1 MTVSKTVKAFF
12 EHLEKERNYSSH
24 TLRSYRTDIRQFCW
38 FLVLK
43 DSADSGDI
51 DPQELRAPRS
61 AVEIPL
67 SSPPS
72 DKLGRRLLEIKPADV
87 RSYLAALS
95 RLDYSKSTTARKLAS
110 LRSLYNFFV
119 RRGILELSPVSSVRT
134 PRLEK
139 RLPKYLDTEQ
149 VNQLLEAPD
158 TDTWLGARDKAIM
171 ETIYSSG
178 LRVSEAVGMNIE
190 DVDSARGTAR
200 IRGKGKKER
209 MVPLGSYAV
218 KAIREYISMNAE
230 CMGRRKHGPL
240 FINRSGTRITDR
252 SVRRKMDNYL
262 KRAGITADIS
272 PHALRHSFATHML
285 NAGADLRSVQEM
297 LGHENLSTTQI
308 YTHLTTSR
316 LQKVYSD
323 AHPMAGREHN

>member
-12 EHLEKERNYSSH
+12 EYLEKERNYSSH
-24 TLRSYRTDIRQFCW
+24 TLRSYRTDIRQFCR
-38 FLVLK
+38 FLVLW
-43 DSADSGDI
+43 DPGTGAI
-51 DPQELRAPRS
+51 DPEELRDPRS
-61 AVEIPL
+61 AVEIPPGRL
-67 SSPPS
+67 P
-72 DKLGRRLLEIKPADV
+72 DRLARRLLEVKPADV
-87 RSYLAALS
+87 RSYLAALC

-119 RRGILELSPVSSVRT
+119 RRGALELSPVSSVRT

-149 VNQLLEAPD
+149 VNLLLEAPD
-158 TDTWLGARDKAIM
+158 TGTWLGARDKAIM

-218 KAIREYISMNAE
+218 KAIRQYMSLNAE

-252 SVRRKMDNYL
+252 SVRRKMDHYL
-262 KRAGITADIS
+262 KKAGITSDIS

-316 LQKVYSD
+316 LQKVYAD
-323 AHPMAGREHN
+323 AHPMAGKEHN